1 MNKEFNGKKVV
12 ITGGCK
18 GIGKSI
24 AELFLEEGANVVVT
38 YCNSEKAAE
47 AMKENCVRYQ
57 ERLSIYKMDV
67 SKAEVVYKVMAEIQE
82 KLGGID
88 ILINNAGIIKDSL
101 VYSMNEM
108 EWDQVLRT
116 NLYGTYYTIKSVLYN
131 MIKQRE
137 GNIINIASI
146 SGLTGIL
153 GQANYCASKFGVIG
167 LTKTLA
173 KELGKKNIRVNAVAP
188 GYVDTDMIKGV
199 KNINGKIT
207 SPKDIAYVVKFL
219 ASKESKCING
229 QVIVADDGNI

>member
-57 ERLSIYKMDV
+57 DRLSIYKMDV

-88 ILINNAGIIKDSL
+88 VLINNAGIIKDSL

-116 NLYGTYYTIKSVLYN
+116 NLYGTFYTIKSVLYN
-131 MIKQRE
+131 LIKQRE
-137 GNIINIASI
+137 VNIINIASI

-173 KELGKKNIRVNAVAP
+173 KELGKKI
-188 GYVDTDMIKGV
+188 
-199 KNINGKIT
+199 
-207 SPKDIAYVVKFL
+207 L
-219 ASKESKCING
+219 E
-229 QVIVADDGNI
+229 

>member
-1 MNKEFNGKKVV
+1 MNREFNGKRVV

-57 ERLSIYKMDV
+57 GRLCIYQMDV

-116 NLYGTYYTIKSVLYN
+116 NLYGTFYTIKGVLYN

-137 GNIINIASI
+137 GNIINVASI
-146 SGLTGIL
+146 SGLIGVL
-153 GQANYCASKFGVIG
+153 GQANYCASKFGVVG

-173 KELGKKNIRVNAVAP
+173 KELGRKNIRVNAVAP
-188 GYVDTDMIKGV
+188 GYVDTDMIKEV

>member
-116 NLYGTYYTIKSVLYN
+116 NLYGTFYTIKSVLYN

-188 GYVDTDMIKGV
+188 GYVDMIKGV

>member
-1 MNKEFNGKKVV
+1 
-12 ITGGCK
+12 
-18 GIGKSI
+18 
-24 AELFLEEGANVVVT
+24 
-38 YCNSEKAAE
+38 
-47 AMKENCVRYQ
+47 
-57 ERLSIYKMDV
+57 MDV

-116 NLYGTYYTIKSVLYN
+116 NLYGTFYTIKSVLYN

-137 GNIINIASI
+137 GNIINVASI
-146 SGLTGIL
+146 SGLIGVL
-153 GQANYCASKFGVIG
+153 GQANYCASKFGVVG

-173 KELGKKNIRVNAVAP
+173 KELGRKNIRVNAVAP
-188 GYVDTDMIKGV
+188 GYVDTDMIKEV